1 MSRGEFTY
9 CRRYLSVW
17 TLLLLMTSMSASV
30 TVANAAS
37 AIDIHGR
44 AYFVVVEG
52 EGDESF
58 PLYVRFGQ
66 DGDRLYGTMIREQIS
81 DPFDF
86 KFGLDEIPLRD
97 GTVKGKKITLFFDG
111 GRLEGKVKKG
121 GAQIQATLIPDTGQT
136 ERFTLQAIL
145 DGDLFTG
152 MYLGDADS
160 DVARVRAGAA
170 PDTML
175 VGLEPSGIMSIMFWL
190 PVFEGFDDE
199 FLNVF
204 TEADFDP
211 ATGQFSQPFE
221 EGIGLEGEIDGDG
234 NMTVALMLQDPEGEL
249 NNGQLF
255 EVTGTLRYFGDA
267 RKKPKLKTPKPKKIK
282 SGTTTTVKIKHRFV
296 VPGALVTEGTEGVA
310 IVSYRVTSG
319 ALGRAA
325 GGTIQVELLVDD
337 AASGSQI
344 LLTVTNPDGQS
355 GDAKKVIKVR

>member
-121 GAQIQATLIPDTGQT
+121 GAQIQATLIPDTGRT

-175 VGLEPSGIMSIMFWL
+175 VGLDPSGTMSIMFWVPL
-190 PVFEGFDDE
+190 FEDE

-204 TEADFDP
+204 AEADFDP

-221 EGIGLEGEIDGDG
+221 EGLGLEGEIDGDG
-234 NMTVALMLQDPEGEL
+234 NMTVALMLQDPEGEV

-255 EVTGTLRYFGDA
+255 EVTGTLRYFGAA
-267 RKKPKLKTPKPKKIK
+267 RNKPKIKTPKPKKIK
-282 SGTTTTVKIKHRFV
+282 PGTTTTVKIKHQSV